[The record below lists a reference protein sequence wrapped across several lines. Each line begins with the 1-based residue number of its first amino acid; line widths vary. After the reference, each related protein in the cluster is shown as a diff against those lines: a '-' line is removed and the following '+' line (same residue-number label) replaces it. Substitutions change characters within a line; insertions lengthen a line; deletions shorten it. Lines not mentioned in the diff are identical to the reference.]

1 MDDTDRGELLNGP
14 ESTTGV
20 GLSRTTLALL
30 LLPAAEFGKRRR
42 REARFRT
49 FVQLLASIRALPR
62 AATPTPTAA
71 RASNSYIKAA
81 ATGRLAAPRAA
92 DRAPRKDHS
101 SSVG

>member
-49 FVQLLASIRALPR
+49 FGQRLASIRADPR
-62 AATPTPTAA
+62 AL
-71 RASNSYIKAA
+71 RRRRCSAA
-81 ATGRLAAPRAA
+81 ATWQR
-92 DRAPRKDHS
+92 
-101 SSVG
+101 